1 MVLISTHKHLLITEC
16 WKTVAASAWIHR
28 FPRDAP
34 DFVSVFFLAFS
45 PGVCECACVPVRV
58 AFERV
63 RLLPPLWEQ
72 GGPVA
77 RGVALR
83 LTLQVFALPFLLV
96 VHTLIPQ
103 DPPRSPSPL
112 EHIAFYLSREL
123 TETFWRFW
131 SEYTP
136 LSVYVCLCWG
146 LRRVCLCGNVMTTA
160 LASGDREHC
169 RREPRHKQLFCHIKA
184 RVVLC

>member
-1 MVLISTHKHLLITEC
+1 MVLISAHKHLLITEC
-16 WKTVAASAWIHR
+16 WKTVAASARIHR

-58 AFERV
+58 AFKRV

-112 EHIAFYLSREL
+112 EHIAFYLSGEL

-146 LRRVCLCGNVMTTA
+146 LRRVWCVCLFMWKCYDNSA
-160 LASGDREHC
+160 C
-169 RREPRHKQLFCHIKA
+169 
-184 RVVLC
+184 